1 MYRKLCTVS
10 STFSKVHDYFV
21 GDQIGNGYFSTIH
34 AAFST
39 KVKNSFA
46 IKILHKDQ
54 FARIPRGERI
64 IFNESIL
71 APLLDHPN
79 IIHIQE
85 DIESEH
91 QLFQVMNFAPNK
103 DLLNYL
109 RHSELDPEVTI
120 KMMDQLLSSV
130 EYLHSLGICHRDIKL
145 ENILLTE
152 NLTPILTDFGLS
164 SIPFE
169 NKLHNHC
176 GSKGYVAP
184 EAISDPQFDGY
195 KADIWSLGVVFYIMF
210 TRSMPFQEDNL
221 DFESQIRALDFSRFP
236 NEIRNMI
243 LAMWARN
250 PSDRPAAAQCRTLSL
265 FNQIQNRNPPPEAVV
280 MALVNPLTEVEG
292 DVVSRISQVMNV
304 PIPTF
309 MQRLNSNGTHQEKLF
324 CILLTRKMQKL
335 KSPVVENVFKR
346 SYTRTS
352 QPVRNAP
359 LVQRHEFSISASNL
373 LFEINR
379 FLLPRSACITS
390 PLSIERS
397 IVTNTTTGDA
407 KVTFDLTDSIEN
419 GTCVLILTTEKKSI
433 QLSKDLLEYLRKK
446 FPGDS
451 DI

>member
-54 FARIPRGERI
+54 FARIPRGDRI
-64 IFNESIL
+64 IFNEKVL

-85 DIESEH
+85 VIEGEH
-91 QLFQVMNFAPNK
+91 QLFQVMNFASNK

-109 RHSELDPEVTI
+109 RHAELNSDQTI

-130 EYLHSLGICHRDIKL
+130 EYLHSLGVCHRDIKL

-164 SIPFE
+164 SVPFE
-169 NKLHNHC
+169 NKLRNHC

-184 EAISDPQFDGY
+184 EAISSPQFDGY

-210 TRSMPFQEDNL
+210 TRSMPFQEDNV
-221 DFESQIRALDFSRFP
+221 DFETQISNLDFSKMP
-236 NEIRNMI
+236 SEIRNMI
-243 LAMWARN
+243 LAMWSMN

-265 FNQIQNRNPPPEAVV
+265 FNQLQNRNPPPEPIV
-280 MALVNPLTEVEG
+280 MALVNPLTTVDE
-292 DVVSRISQVMNV
+292 DVISRISQAMNI
-304 PIPTF
+304 PIATF
-309 MQRLNSNGTHQEKLF
+309 LQRLNNPGTHIEKLF
-324 CILLTRKMQKL
+324 CILLTRKMENL
-335 KSPVVENVFKR
+335 KDPNYESVFKR
-346 SYTRTS
+346 NFTRTS

-359 LVQRHEFSISASNL
+359 LVQRNEFTASASNIL
-373 LFEINR
+373 HEINR

-390 PLSIERS
+390 PLSVERS
-397 IVTNTTTGDA
+397 IVTNTTSGDS
-407 KVTFDLTDSIEN
+407 KVSIDLTDSIEN
-419 GTCVLILTTEKKSI
+419 GNCLLVLTAEKKST
-433 QLSKDLLEYLRKK
+433 QLIKDLVEFLCKK
-446 FPGDS
+446 FKEKTEE
-451 DI
+451 